1 MNQERQLEEFSVSI
15 LESKSPVLVEDCI
28 AIKLDGASISTIQE
42 LHDALKGPLYFPGDY
57 GYSLDALFDV
67 LIDLAWLN
75 GRPVHLIIN
84 NFDYL
89 LETESTERKIQ
100 GILTLIDAGRTWLQL
115 TQQPELFNIS
125 VKQSNHIIPMLETC
139 EVPYVII

>member
-1 MNQERQLEEFSVSI
+1 MNQERGLDEFSVCI
-15 LESKSPVLVEDCI
+15 LESKSPILVEDCI

-42 LHDALKGPLYFPGDY
+42 LHDGLKGPLKFPGDY
-57 GYSLDALFDV
+57 AHSLDALFDV

-75 GRPVHLIIN
+75 RRPVHLIIN

-89 LETESTERKIQ
+89 LEAESAERKIQ
-100 GILTLIDAGRTWLQL
+100 GILTLIDAGRTWLKL
-115 TQQPELFNIS
+115 TRQSELFQIS

-139 EVPYVII
+139 EVPYVTI